1 LQVWGRY
8 GYANGATTNIRNLAQ
23 AGVGYIGLFGSPSNM
38 SGLAASFAGPRSSA
52 SRDEKVIEA
61 FQRIQLARFTQ
72 LSVGFQFVVDP
83 GNNPDEDR
91 VELLYARL
99 RHAF

>member
-1 LQVWGRY
+1 
-8 GYANGATTNIRNLAQ
+8 
-23 AGVGYIGLFGSPSNM
+23 M
-38 SGLAASFAGPRSSA
+38 SGLAASFAEPRSSA
-52 SRDEKVIEA
+52 SRDEKVIEV

-72 LSVGFQFVVDP
+72 LSAGFQVVFDP
-83 GNNPDEDR
+83 GNNPDEDQ